1 MRASLVLSILFVL
14 IGLLPSSLI
23 LTTLLLFGLLTCA
36 LSASGETPPIV
47 LFAKKE
53 FAKELRDV
61 SNIKF
66 AIAGAGAVLHLVVG
80 LLLGFGG
87 IPTQVLLV
95 VEFPIVLWGFQVW
108 HMAHAELLV
117 HRGAHGSLVD
127 RLRQASD
134 SARAVYIDHV
144 RYSQSKFGNDHLEAV
159 AEVDGIL
166 KLGRIR
172 NILSNGNTDTA
183 LKAYKLVPGFRN
195 DVLAVMML
203 VSGHHTSALEVLGSS
218 EEIAEAS
225 FPILYDEATRLAE
238 EPLSLGMAHRLFVI
252 LSGRDPGFRDVLVR
266 ANEIDLRI
274 RETRQYLGGLEARLK
289 EIEARLGDF
298 QEDISNA
305 LSVAAV
311 DPTAGFGRVYPTVER
326 AIKNVYSA
334 RHGNTST
341 WFQMTE
347 RLVKE
352 EVLPPDV
359 AHHVNSVRVRRNDIA
374 HGKGAATVSLK
385 EFDSLFRS
393 TLLVFD
399 WYVDLG
405 KESLPK

>member
-1 MRASLVLSILFVL
+1 
-14 IGLLPSSLI
+14 
-23 LTTLLLFGLLTCA
+23 
-36 LSASGETPPIV
+36 
-47 LFAKKE
+47 
-53 FAKELRDV
+53 
-61 SNIKF
+61 
-66 AIAGAGAVLHLVVG
+66 
-80 LLLGFGG
+80 
-87 IPTQVLLV
+87 
-95 VEFPIVLWGFQVW
+95 
-108 HMAHAELLV
+108 
-117 HRGAHGSLVD
+117 
-127 RLRQASD
+127 
-134 SARAVYIDHV
+134 
-144 RYSQSKFGNDHLEAV
+144 
-159 AEVDGIL
+159 
-166 KLGRIR
+166 
-172 NILSNGNTDTA
+172 
-183 LKAYKLVPGFRN
+183 
-195 DVLAVMML
+195 MML